1 MRFLV
6 IAAAALV
13 AAAGAAQAAPSA
25 ATEWTP
31 QIPTLRLTPPL
42 VPDNSLNVAG
52 GYASTYSG
60 TGAGGGGYQFGNNI
74 AAPSGAIYAAF
85 QKGAFPFRR

>member
-13 AAAGAAQAAPSA
+13 ASVVAAQAAPSP

-31 QIPTLRLTPPL
+31 QIPTLTLSPPL
-42 VPDNSLNVAG
+42 IPDNSLNVPA
-52 GYASTYSG
+52 GYAPAYG
-60 TGAGGGGYQFGNNI
+60 GIGGGYQFGNNI
-74 AAPSGAIYAAF
+74 AVPSGAFYALF